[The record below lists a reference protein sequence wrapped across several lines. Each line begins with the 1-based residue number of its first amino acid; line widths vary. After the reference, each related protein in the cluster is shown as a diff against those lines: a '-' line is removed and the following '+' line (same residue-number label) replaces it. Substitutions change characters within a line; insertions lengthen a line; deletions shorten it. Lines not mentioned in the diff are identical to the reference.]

1 MPSYLQEL
9 SGAPKFRACQ
19 IIQELEQ
26 SKRAFTA
33 VQSDMWISQEI
44 WMCAL
49 QSVWYIRKKDEIC
62 IRSGAGIVADSVPE
76 KEFEECQNKA
86 RAVVRAISQA
96 EEGLE

>member
-1 MPSYLQEL
+1 MY
-9 SGAPKFRACQ
+9 
-19 IIQELEQ
+19 
-26 SKRAFTA
+26 
-33 VQSDMWISQEI
+33 V
-44 WMCAL
+44 L
-49 QSVWYIRKKDEIC
+49 QSAWFIKKKDEIC

>member
-1 MPSYLQEL
+1 MWTS
-9 SGAPKFRACQ
+9 
-19 IIQELEQ
+19 LE
-26 SKRAFTA
+26 T
-33 VQSDMWISQEI
+33 

-49 QSVWYIRKKDEIC
+49 QSGLCIRKKTKIC